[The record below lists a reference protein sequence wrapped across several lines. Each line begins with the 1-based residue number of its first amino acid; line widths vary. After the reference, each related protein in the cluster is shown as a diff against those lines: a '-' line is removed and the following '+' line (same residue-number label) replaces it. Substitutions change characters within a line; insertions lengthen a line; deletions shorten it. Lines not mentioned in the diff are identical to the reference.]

1 MSSRGSFLSFG
12 VAALIALS
20 AAGCAKHV
28 GTPAVQDP
36 AVFDDAYGEGVDFQ
50 AFLGS
55 KVDAVSID
63 STTVHDGATSLMIT
77 VPPTGDP
84 SGTYAGGAFTHQRGR
99 NLSQYNAITFWAK
112 ASRPL
117 TFNVFGIGND
127 NTGTSR
133 YTAQRSNVILNTT
146 WKQVVM
152 PLPLPSKLQDERG
165 LFFFAEGPEAGQGAT
180 IWIDN
185 LVFAN
190 VPGIS
195 NPRPFIQDA
204 ELTPDVGSYVTVPGT
219 QLVIAVD
226 EVDQV
231 IDLMQNYFTFTSS
244 ADTVAVGG
252 EGTVLVTGL
261 GTATITAK
269 LGNLPASGTLTLTPN
284 PSPVA
289 GAPVPSH
296 LPADVISLFS
306 DSYTN
311 VAVDTWSASWDVADV
326 ADVSVQGNPAKKYS
340 NLSYAGIEF
349 LGAHVVNASTMTHFH
364 IDVWAAAGT
373 SFKVKLVDFG
383 ANGVYGGADDKEQ
396 ELTFTSASNPAFNP
410 GGWSSLDIPLSAFTN
425 LTTRAHLAQLILA
438 GDAGA
443 VYVDNLYFH
452 K

>member
-1 MSSRGSFLSFG
+1 MSSKRSWVSLG

-36 AVFDDAYGEGVDFQ
+36 AVFDDAFGEGVDFQ
-50 AFLGS
+50 AFAGS

-63 STTVHDGATSLMIT
+63 STNVHDGATSLMIT
-77 VPPTGDP
+77 VPPVGDP
-84 SGTYAGGAFTHQRGR
+84 SGTYAGGAFTHGRGR
-99 NLSQYNAITFWAK
+99 DLSQYNAITFWAK

-117 TFNVFGIGND
+117 TLNVFGIGND
-127 NTGTSR
+127 NTGTSK

-146 WKQVVM
+146 WKQIVM
-152 PLPLPSKLQDERG
+152 PLPLPEKMRDERG

-180 IWIDN
+180 IWLDN
-185 LVFAN
+185 VVFAN

-204 ELTPDVGSYVTVPGT
+204 ELTPDVGSYVSVPGT

-226 EVDQV
+226 EVDQL
-231 IDLMQNYFTFTSS
+231 IDLMQSYFTFTSS

-269 LGNLPASGTLTLTPN
+269 LGTIPASGTLTLTPN
-284 PSPVA
+284 PAPQA
-289 GAPVPSH
+289 GAPAPSH
-296 LPADVISLFS
+296 PAADVISLFS

-311 VAVDTWSASWDVADV
+311 VAVDTWSASWDVADL

-340 NLSYAGIEF
+340 NLLYAGIEF
-349 LGAHVVNASTMTHFH
+349 TGAHVINATAMTHFH
-364 IDVWAAAGT
+364 IDAWAAAGT
-373 SFKVKLVDFG
+373 TFKVKLVDFG
-383 ANGVYGGADDKEQ
+383 ANGVYGGNDDKEQ
-396 ELTFTSASNPAFNP
+396 ELSFTSATNPAFTT
-410 GGWSSLDIPLSAFTN
+410 GAWTSFDIPLSSFTN
-425 LTTRAHLAQLILA
+425 LTTRGHLAQLIIA
-438 GDAGA
+438 GDVGS
-443 VYVDNLYFH
+443 VYVDNIYFH